1 MTIIIII
8 IMIRIMIRI
17 MRAREEWLYAH
28 QMEPGLQGLMA
39 LTGNALKSECE
50 CWGVFAFIEEHSL
63 KRKGF
68 F

>member
-1 MTIIIII
+1 
-8 IMIRIMIRI
+8 